1 MMWSSFGQKPSP
13 TCGQRNRFPS
23 MFLKISRKGAVTMAD
38 RQTRLGEQET
48 SVEDAIA
55 ALTERFDKFA
65 KQFGD
70 NARSAG
76 QFVSDTVDDS
86 RNQVQETAREGY
98 DNVRSQGRRGVKNVS
113 DSVRSV
119 YDTMDEGSRQVQEAV
134 REGYREVRHQGQRG
148 MENVSGR
155 IEEHPLSSVLLGLSV
170 GFLVGWV
177 SSSARFGK
185 MM

>member
-1 MMWSSFGQKPSP
+1 
-13 TCGQRNRFPS
+13 
-23 MFLKISRKGAVTMAD
+23 MAD

-86 RNQVQETAREGY
+86 RNQVQE
-98 DNVRSQGRRGVKNVS
+98 
-113 DSVRSV
+113 
-119 YDTMDEGSRQVQEAV
+119 AV
-134 REGYREVRHQGQRG
+134 RDGYREVRHQGQRG

-155 IEEHPLSSVLLGLSV
+155 IEAHPLSSVLLGLSV

>member
-1 MMWSSFGQKPSP
+1 
-13 TCGQRNRFPS
+13 
-23 MFLKISRKGAVTMAD
+23 MAD

-86 RNQVQETAREGY
+86 RNQVHDETAREGH
-98 DNVRSQGRRGVKNVS
+98 DNVRSQGRRGVKYVS
-113 DSVRSV
+113 DSVRSA
-119 YDTMDEGSRQVQEAV
+119 YDTVDEGSRQVQEAV
-134 REGYREVRHQGQRG
+134 REGYREVSHRGQRG

>member
-1 MMWSSFGQKPSP
+1 
-13 TCGQRNRFPS
+13 
-23 MFLKISRKGAVTMAD
+23 MAD
-38 RQTRLGEQET
+38 RQTRLGEHET

-86 RNQVQETAREGY
+86 RNQVHETAREGY
-98 DNVRSQGRRGVKNVS
+98 DDVRSQGRRGVKYVS
-113 DSVRSV
+113 DSVRSA
-119 YDTMDEGSRQVQEAV
+119 YDTVDEGSRQVQEAV
-134 REGYREVRHQGQRG
+134 RDGYREVRHQGQRG